1 MGRGPELRSMNFP
14 RGHARFFCLEGLD
27 GSGKTTQIALL
38 AEALRVSGYDVACV
52 REPGGTALS
61 DGIRALLLNRDHAVS
76 AEAELLLFSAARAQL
91 VSEVIAPALAEG
103 KVVIA
108 DRFGWSTLA
117 YQGFGR
123 GLDKA
128 KIALLFQVACGDTWP
143 GHTFLL
149 DLPVSSIRGRLEA
162 GGRAPDRM
170 EKEKDAFFEKVRA
183 GYQEIAKENS
193 GAFTVL
199 DASRDPVVVQ
209 ETIQAQVFSRLLSEG

>member
-1 MGRGPELRSMNFP
+1 MHFP
-14 RGHARFFCLEGLD
+14 AGHPRFFCLEGLD

-38 AEALRVSGYDVACV
+38 AEALRGAGYEPVCV
-52 REPGGTALS
+52 REPGGTQLS
-61 DGIRALLLNRDHAVS
+61 DGIRALLLNKEHPVS
-76 AEAELLLFSAARAQL
+76 PEAELLLFSAARAQL
-91 VSEVIAPALAEG
+91 VSEVIAPALDDG

-123 GLDKA
+123 GIDKG

-149 DLPVSSIRGRLEA
+149 DLPVASIRARLQA

-170 EKEKDAFFEKVRA
+170 EKEKDAFFEKVRD
-183 GYQEIAKENS
+183 GYREIAKEN
-193 GAFTVL
+193 ADRFTVL
-199 DASRDPVVVQ
+199 DAARDAVVLQ
-209 ETIQAQVFSRLLSEG
+209 ETIQAQVFSRLAG

>member
-1 MGRGPELRSMNFP
+1 
-14 RGHARFFCLEGLD
+14 
-27 GSGKTTQIALL
+27 
-38 AEALRVSGYDVACV
+38 LRVSGYDTVCV

-61 DGIRALLLNRDHAVS
+61 DGIRSLLLNREHPVS
-76 AEAELLLFSAARAQL
+76 SEAELLLFSAARAQL
-91 VSEVIAPALAEG
+91 VSEVIAPALRAG

-123 GLDKA
+123 GLDRE
-128 KIALLFQVACGDTWP
+128 KIHLLFQVACGDVWP

-149 DLPVSSIRGRLEA
+149 DLPVASIRDRLNA

-170 EKEKDAFFEKVRA
+170 EKEKDAFFERVRA
-183 GYQEIAKENS
+183 GYLEIARENS

-199 DASRDPVVVQ
+199 DAARDPVVLQ
-209 ETIQAQVFSRLLSEG
+209 ETIQAQIFSRLIALG